1 MISILIPT
9 YNYNAFPLVKELHSQ
24 CLEAE
29 IDFEILCQDDASK
42 LFDKENQQINT
53 LEKCTFSKNKIN
65 LGRGQ
70 NINTLG
76 RKATNPYL
84 LLLDCDTF
92 PKNSEYIQNYVLFIR
107 KGKTDVLF
115 GGIIYEGNR
124 PEKENLLRW
133 VFGVK
138 REALSLEQRNKH
150 PYKNALTSNLLI
162 KKQIFTKCPFDSKIT
177 KYGYED
183 LSFLMVLKSK
193 GFAVNHSENPTFH
206 LNLETSE
213 IFLEK
218 TKTALEN
225 LAFIFESTKTMC
237 IDSKVLSA
245 YTLLKNNG
253 LARLASRIFEK
264 TETLLKYNL
273 LSQKPSLLLFDLFKL
288 GYFCKLQ
295 SAKSITSN

>member
-1 MISILIPT
+1 
-9 YNYNAFPLVKELHSQ
+9 
-24 CLEAE
+24 LEAK

-42 LFDKENQQINT
+42 LFDTENQQINT
-53 LEKCTFSKNKIN
+53 LENCTFSRNKTN

-84 LLLDCDTF
+84 LLVDCDTF
-92 PKNSEYIQNYVLFIR
+92 PKNSEYIQNYIQYIR
-107 KGKTDVLF
+107 KTKADVLF

-124 PEKENLLRW
+124 PERENLLRW

-138 REALSLEQRNKH
+138 REALSLEQRNKN

-162 KKQIFTKCPFDSKIT
+162 KKEIFTNYPFDNKIT

-183 LSFLMVLKSK
+183 LCFLMVLESH
-193 GFAVNHSENPTFH
+193 GFVVNHSENPTFH

-225 LAFIFESTKTMC
+225 LAFIVESTKTMR

-245 YTLLKNNG
+245 YSLLKKNG
-253 LARLASRIFEK
+253 LAGLASLIFKK

-273 LSQKPSLLLFDLFKL
+273 LSQRPSLLLFDLFKL

-295 SAKSITSN
+295 SPKSIASN

>member
-1 MISILIPT
+1 MLSILIPI
-9 YNYNAFPLVKELHSQ
+9 YNYDAFPLVKELHSQ
-24 CLEAE
+24 CLEAK

-42 LFDKENQQINT
+42 LFDTENQQINT
-53 LEKCTFSKNKIN
+53 LENCTFSRNKTN

-84 LLLDCDTF
+84 LLVDCDTF
-92 PKNSEYIQNYVLFIR
+92 PKNSEYIQNYIQYIR
-107 KGKTDVLF
+107 KTKADVLF

-138 REALSLEQRNKH
+138 REALSLEQRNKN

-162 KKQIFTKCPFDSKIT
+162 KKQIFTNYPFDNKIT

-183 LSFLMVLKSK
+183 LCFLMVLESH
-193 GFAVNHSENPTFH
+193 GFVINHSENPTFH

-225 LAFIFESTKTMC
+225 LAFIVASTKTMR

-245 YTLLKNNG
+245 YSLLKKNG
-253 LARLASRIFEK
+253 LAGLASLIFEK

-273 LSQKPSLLLFDLFKL
+273 LSQRPSLLLFDLFKL

-295 SAKSITSN
+295 SAKSIASN